1 LTCWQR
7 DTKTG
12 PRVVRRNAGDLP
24 SVAADNGFQDRN
36 TEYEIPALDIDHLVN
51 YRGSSLNATVNNAL
65 IRAKGYSQRWMAETP
80 YSMIK
85 RSLGNAV

>member
-1 LTCWQR
+1 
-7 DTKTG
+7 
-12 PRVVRRNAGDLP
+12 
-24 SVAADNGFQDRN
+24 
-36 TEYEIPALDIDHLVN
+36 VN